1 MIKEEK
7 DDENLD
13 NLIDIEDAFSK
24 EEVERIKRSMDDF
37 ENGRY
42 RDYKEVFA
50 DIRKHIDNI
59 YKDRRQG

>member
-24 EEVERIKRSMDDF
+24 EEVESIKRGMDDL

-42 RDYKEVFA
+42 RDYREVYA
-50 DIRKHIDNI
+50 DLRKHIDNI
-59 YKDRRQG
+59 YKDRS

>member
-42 RDYKEVFA
+42 RDYREVYA
-50 DIRKHIDNI
+50 DLRKNIDNI
-59 YKDRRQG
+59 YKDRS